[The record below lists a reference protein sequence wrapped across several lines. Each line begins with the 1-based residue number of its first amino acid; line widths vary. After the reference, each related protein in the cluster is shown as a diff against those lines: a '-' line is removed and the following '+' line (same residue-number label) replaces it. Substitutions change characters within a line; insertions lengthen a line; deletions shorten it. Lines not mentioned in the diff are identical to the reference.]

1 MAFIAPRSKS
11 IRISIGNLPLVK
23 FDMAIIKLM
32 YKALVLLRQQKCKKR
47 FYHFIAREKCT
58 TGRIPMGRP

>member
-23 FDMAIIKLM
+23 FDMAIKK
-32 YKALVLLRQQKCKKR
+32 KALVLLREQKCKKR